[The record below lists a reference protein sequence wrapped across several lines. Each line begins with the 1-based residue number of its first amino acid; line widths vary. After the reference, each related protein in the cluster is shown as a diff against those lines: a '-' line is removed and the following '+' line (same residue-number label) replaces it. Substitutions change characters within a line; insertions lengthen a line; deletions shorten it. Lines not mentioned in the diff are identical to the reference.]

1 VVNGVFNMENQDN
14 CVVQRNGEKPSWYIR
29 RKIIILTLIFSAIII
44 AYLTVYGED
53 NRLHETIATGL
64 IFLSASV
71 IGSYVFGAV
80 WNDKK

>member
-1 VVNGVFNMENQDN
+1 MEQETD
-14 CVVQRNGEKPSWYIR
+14 CSVQRNREQPSWYIR
-29 RKIIILTLIFSAIII
+29 RKIIITTLIFSAIIVT
-44 AYLTVYGED
+44 YLTLYGED

>member
-1 VVNGVFNMENQDN
+1 MLDVLYMEQED
-14 CVVQRNGEKPSWYIR
+14 CARQRNGDRPSWYIR
-29 RKIIILTLIFSAIII
+29 RRIIATTLVFSAIIVT
-44 AYLTVYGED
+44 YLTLYGED